1 MNDVDL
7 VLHLN
12 LTKITPN
19 PKLKEAPQENNLR
32 DDKVR
37 ALNMFSETVFRFF
50 LRKNR

>member
-12 LTKITPN
+12 VTKITPN

-32 DDKVR
+32 DDKIR
-37 ALNMFSETVFRFF
+37 ALNMFSEIVFRFF
-50 LRKNR
+50 FKEE